1 MEYQGGMPI
10 VLLTTKTMTHSEE
23 QELLELTR
31 QNNMLLRAILRF
43 VQHDEANDFMTNIV
57 ANLVANK
64 IEGNTYVQRS
74 NRIS

>member
-1 MEYQGGMPI
+1 
-10 VLLTTKTMTHSEE
+10 MTRSEE

-43 VQHDEANDFMTNIV
+43 VQHDEANDMMTNIV

-64 IEGNTYVQRS
+64 MEGNTYAQRS
-74 NRIS
+74 Y

>member
-1 MEYQGGMPI
+1 
-10 VLLTTKTMTHSEE
+10 MTRSEE

-31 QNNMLLRAILRF
+31 QNNELLRAILRF

-64 IEGNTYVQRS
+64 MERRVV
-74 NRIS
+74 

>member
-1 MEYQGGMPI
+1 
-10 VLLTTKTMTHSEE
+10 MTYSEE

-43 VQHDEANDFMTNIV
+43 VQHDEANDMMTNIV

-64 IEGNTYVQRS
+64 MEGNTYAQRS
-74 NRIS
+74 Y